1 MILLVHH
8 DDGKQKYQS
17 HEVYCK
23 EESFYSAGKDLF
35 SRNPFEITGYGS
47 TKDEALQDFIRKM
60 DWVVNEWEAFRK
72 LLIETPY
79 YDDNIEEVDV
89 MGQLKPFVL
98 GEVNE

>member
-8 DDGKQKYQS
+8 DDSKQKYQS

-23 EESFYSAGKDLF
+23 EADFYFADKDIF

-60 DWVVNEWEAFRK
+60 NWVVDEWEAFRK
-72 LLIETPY
+72 LLTETSY
-79 YDDNIEEVDV
+79 FDDNIIEVDC
-89 MGQLKPFVL
+89 MGYPIERK
-98 GEVNE
+98 E

>member
-1 MILLVHH
+1 MIQLVHH

-23 EESFYSAGKDLF
+23 EAEFYFADIDLF

-60 DWVVNEWEAFRK
+60 DWVVKEWQNFRK
-72 LLIETPY
+72 SLNENSETR
-79 YDDNIEEVDV
+79 EVDC
-89 MGQLKPFVL
+89 MGNYIYNRK
-98 GEVNE
+98 E